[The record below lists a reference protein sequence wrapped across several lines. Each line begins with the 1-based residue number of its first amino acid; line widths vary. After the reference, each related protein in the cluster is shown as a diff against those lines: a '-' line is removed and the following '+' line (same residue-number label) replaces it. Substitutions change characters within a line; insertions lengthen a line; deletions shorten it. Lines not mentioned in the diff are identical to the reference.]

1 MRKTLI
7 IILTAVGALLL
18 LYPVVAIFIGNV
30 RIGEISRMQAQ
41 EMKQMSAHPDQSQA
55 LLKAAH
61 EYNHNIRGIPILD
74 PYLYQMTKTGS
85 EEYQEYLATL
95 PGDVMARLVVP
106 SAKIDLPVRH
116 GTEDDAIARGAG
128 HLFGTGLPVGGKGVN
143 AVLTAHSGMRTAS
156 LFDGLHDVKVGDIA
170 YVQVAGKKLA
180 YKVRAIHV
188 IKPTQLE
195 LFHPVPGK
203 DILTLFTCTPYG
215 TNTHRLVVTA
225 ERIPL
230 KTAPPMN
237 EEGPTWWDALRWWMI
252 LPILISAVGGTIV
265 ARYLRNGRKKDDEE
279 DNLEEA
285 ENLAQI
291 GRLTRA
297 ERAKKF
303 RESRKRKAS
312 RHSAGSRNSARAPK
326 ASKTGGKSRQASPQ
340 DKEKSLT

>member
-1 MRKTLI
+1 MRRALI
-7 IILTAVGALLL
+7 IVLTVVGALLL

-30 RIGEISRMQAQ
+30 RIGEISRQEAQ
-41 EMKQMSAHPDQSQA
+41 DMKQMAARPDQSQA
-55 LLKAAH
+55 LLKAARD
-61 EYNHNIRGIPILD
+61 YNANIRGIPILD

-85 EEYQEYLATL
+85 EEYKKYLATL

-215 TNTHRLVVTA
+215 LNTHRLVVTA
-225 ERIPL
+225 ERIAL
-230 KTAPPMN
+230 KAAPPMN

-252 LPILISAVGGTIV
+252 LPIVISAVGGTIV
-265 ARYLRNGRKKDDEE
+265 ARYLRKDRKKDDEE
-279 DNLEEA
+279 NGENEE

-291 GRLTRA
+291 GRLTRT
-297 ERAKKF
+297 ERTKKF
-303 RESRKRKAS
+303 RESRKRKGT
-312 RHSAGSRNSARAPK
+312 RHSGRSHKVSRVHRAG
-326 ASKTGGKSRQASPQ
+326 KTNAKSDQASPQ
-340 DKEKSLT
+340 DKDKSLT